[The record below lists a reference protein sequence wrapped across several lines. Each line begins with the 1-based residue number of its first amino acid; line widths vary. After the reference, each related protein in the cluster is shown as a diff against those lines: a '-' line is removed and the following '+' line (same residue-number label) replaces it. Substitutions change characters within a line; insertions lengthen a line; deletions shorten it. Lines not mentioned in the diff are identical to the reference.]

1 MALRWPGEGEVLW
14 PGVGGEP
21 DETDDTVIG
30 LDDLAVALRLGTGS
44 APVGAVGTELER
56 LRAVAV
62 ALVNDVSTIASCPA
76 SVKNQ
81 CVVQLVG
88 WWFAGPLADRSDPAA
103 LRRSGALGLLRTYV
117 QRGASSLA

>member
-1 MALRWPGEGEVLW
+1 MVLRWPGQGEIEW

-21 DETDDTVIG
+21 DETDDTVIS
-30 LDDLAVALRLGTGS
+30 LADLATALRLGTGD
-44 APVGAVGTELER
+44 APTGAVGSELER

-62 ALVNDVSTIASCPA
+62 ALVNDVSTIASCPT

-81 CVVQLVG
+81 AVVQLVG
-88 WWFAGPLADRSDPAA
+88 WWFDGPAADRSDPAA